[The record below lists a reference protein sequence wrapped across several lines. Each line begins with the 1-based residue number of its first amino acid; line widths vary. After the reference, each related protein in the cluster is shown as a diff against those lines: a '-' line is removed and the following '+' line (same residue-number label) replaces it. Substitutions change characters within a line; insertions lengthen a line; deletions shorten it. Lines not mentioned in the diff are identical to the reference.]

1 MTRLNNRRN
10 PYLIHRFDHSIN
22 KVHRMEGGSFMDTL
36 KSVYETGKNIYD
48 KVAQASEIYASGPA
62 TVLKNILPNSDD
74 NARPQFE
81 GERHAILR
89 LPNGR
94 TGFGNYIGPGT
105 RVAERIA
112 RGDPPRTEI
121 DKVAQMHDIRY
132 SLAKNTDDIRKADNL
147 MLKKIEEVQRNKTD
161 SLMNIYQAKAIY
173 GKVLGE
179 DLGLLKKGSF
189 SSVDKPARRART
201 EEETKLLINKGNQL
215 IQEGYGKK
223 KLLPGDALKMKII
236 KNEIK
241 QKMKKQKG
249 KGMPDGNH
257 GINISKDLGKQYQMG
272 GDMVNTILNM
282 VLPELFD
289 KIGMTDMLPMAQIKK
304 IITSAISNIKGNP
317 SISNIVDT
325 VGKTVLN
332 IIHSQIGGAM
342 KPRKLVN
349 KTKLMKLL
357 PKLKKGIKGSLSHHI
372 KKGKGMCG
380 KGMCG
385 KRKKGGCYDCNMTG
399 SGWWDDF
406 YTGFSS
412 VMKPGLQ
419 VLGGIADATGMPEFG
434 IPMQIISGL
443 M

>member
-1 MTRLNNRRN
+1 M
-10 PYLIHRFDHSIN
+10 H
-22 KVHRMEGGSFMDTL
+22 GGSFMDTL
-36 KSVYETGKNIYD
+36 KNVYDAGKSIYD
-48 KVAQASEIYASGPA
+48 KVAQASDIYASGPA
-62 TVLKNILPNSDD
+62 TVLKNIIPNSDD

-132 SLAKNTDDIRKADNL
+132 SLAKNTDDIRKADNA
-147 MLKKIEEVQRNKTD
+147 MLKKVEEIQKNKTD

-189 SSVDKPARRART
+189 SSVDKPARRVKT
-201 EEETKLLINKGNQL
+201 EEEKKTLINKGNEL

-241 QKMKKQKG
+241 QKLKKQKG

-257 GINISKDLGKQYQMG
+257 GINIDKDLGKQYQLG
-272 GDMVNTILNM
+272 GNIVNTILDK
-282 VLPELFD
+282 VIPELLE
-289 KIGMTDMLPMAQIKK
+289 KIGMKDMLPISQIKN
-304 IITSAISNIKGNP
+304 IITGALKIKGDQ

-332 IIHSQIGGAM
+332 LIHSQLGGAM
-342 KPRKLVN
+342 KPRKLLN

-372 KKGKGMCG
+372 KKGKGMCR
-380 KGMCG
+380 KT
-385 KRKKGGCYDCNMTG
+385 KKGGCYDCNMTG

-412 VMKPGLQ
+412 VVKPGLQ